1 MGHQKLRALRHAL
14 LVGSF
19 SAFGVIARRLPLR
32 VNRVLGRFFGFLG
45 WHLLPRYRRMS
56 IENISAAFPEWSDA
70 RRREVVRSMFDHLGK
85 TLTELLWLRNLD
97 DKTRIETTIVENF
110 APVKALIDAGE
121 TVIAFTAHCGNW
133 EWMANCTGAAVPLT
147 VMHRGRSDE
156 ELNDFIVQMRSS
168 AGIHTIDRG
177 SPGAGRELIRALRK
191 PGMLA
196 FLIDQNIRADSI
208 KVPFFGRGAL
218 TPIGPAN
225 LAIRTCAHVVT
236 VFTERSNGRHIIRWN
251 DPFRVNRDD
260 DPGALTA
267 RLTAVIEAH
276 IRQVPEQ
283 WVWFHRRWRERRK
296 WDLARRG
303 EL

>member
-1 MGHQKLRALRHAL
+1 MARRMPLRANR
-14 LVGSF
+14 
-19 SAFGVIARRLPLR
+19 AF
-32 VNRVLGRFFGFLG
+32 GRFFGFLG
-45 WHLLPRYRRMS
+45 WHLLPRYRRMAL
-56 IENISAAFPEWSDA
+56 ENLAASFPEWTVA
-70 RRREVVRSMFDHLGK
+70 RRREVVRKMFDHLGK

-97 DKTRIETTIVENF
+97 DKTRIETTVVENF
-110 APVKALIDAGE
+110 GPVKALIDAGE

-168 AGIHTIDRG
+168 AGIRTIDRG

-225 LAIRTCAHVVT
+225 LAVRTCAHVVT

-260 DPGALTA
+260 DPVALTA
-267 RLTAVIEAH
+267 RLTAAIEAH
-276 IRQVPEQ
+276 IRKAPEQ

>member
-1 MGHQKLRALRHAL
+1 MEFRRLKAFRHAL
-14 LVGSF
+14 LVDSF
-19 SAFGVIARRLPLR
+19 RALGVVARRLPLKTDR
-32 VNRVLGRFFGFLG
+32 AVGRFLGFLA
-45 WHLLPRYRRMS
+45 WHLLPRYRRMA
-56 IENISAAFPEWSDA
+56 IENVAGSFPDWPDA
-70 RRREVVRSMFDHLGK
+70 RRQATVRAMFNHLGQ

-97 DKTRIETTIVENF
+97 EDTRIRTTIVENF
-110 APVKALIDAGE
+110 APVKALIDSGE

-133 EWMANCTGAAVPLT
+133 EWMANCTGAAIPLT

-177 SPGAGRELIRALRK
+177 SPGAGRELIRAMRK

-196 FLIDQNIRADSI
+196 FLLDQNIRADSV

-218 TPIGPAN
+218 TPIGPAK
-225 LAIRTCAHVVT
+225 LAIRSCAWVVT
-236 VFTERSNGRHIIRWN
+236 VFAQRSNGGHIIRWN
-251 DPFRVNRDD
+251 TPFRVDRDD
-260 DPGALTA
+260 DPVALTA
-267 RLTAVIEAH
+267 RVTAAIEAH
-276 IRQVPEQ
+276 IREVPEQ

-303 EL
+303 E